1 VDVVLPNLGFGMEE
15 GQLVAWLKKPGDSV
29 RKGEIIAE
37 VESDKA
43 TVELEAVVDGVL
55 HEIVVPAQ
63 TVVPVGTVLARIRA
77 ADSPAAQ
84 QSAQTEATAISE
96 TSASSARSARTTPV
110 AERMA
115 QEHGIDLSSV
125 AGTGPGGRIT
135 RDDVQA
141 VIDKGSN
148 GSIKSQPNLRRALAA
163 PAVRKLARDHGID
176 LGQIRGTGRDGHVTR
191 RDVES
196 ALVLKQPPQIA
207 VPTGDRWEVPL
218 SQMRRAIG
226 RIMSQSVQEAPH
238 FYVTAELDLTNA
250 LKRLPDGIGI
260 NTLLLY
266 VTVQTLKDIPELNAT
281 FEDGRLYHYQHVNL
295 AIAVA
300 LDKGLISPVLHQ
312 ADDYSLSGLA
322 NQIHQL
328 ISRAREGRL
337 KQDELTGGTFTV
349 SNLGMIKQIERFTA
363 IITPPQVGV
372 LAIGAAKERPI
383 VIDGGLH
390 IRNTVHLTL
399 SADHRI
405 VDGMLAA
412 RFLETFDNRL
422 QNFTA

>member
-15 GQLVAWLKKPGDSV
+15 GQLVAWLKKVGDPV
-29 RKGEIIAE
+29 RKGEVIAE

-55 HEIVVPAQ
+55 HEILVPAH
-63 TVVPVGTVLARIRA
+63 TVVPVGTVLARIHA
-77 ADSPAAQ
+77 ADSATPLQAAQ
-84 QSAQTEATAISE
+84 PEAKSE
-96 TSASSARSARTTPV
+96 KSARPTPV
-110 AERMA
+110 AQRIA
-115 QEHGIDLSSV
+115 QEHGLDLSAV

-135 RDDVQA
+135 RDDVHA
-141 VIDKGSN
+141 VINKGVN
-148 GSIKSQPNLRRALAA
+148 GRAEAQRDLRRALAA

-176 LGQIRGTGRDGHVTR
+176 LNQIAGTGRDGHVTR
-191 RDVES
+191 QDLQAVL
-196 ALVLKQPPQIA
+196 ALSQPLQVA
-207 VPTGDRWEVPL
+207 APTGDRWEVPL

-226 RIMSQSVQEAPH
+226 RIMSQSMQEAPH
-238 FYVTAELDLTNA
+238 FYITAELDLTNA
-250 LKRLPDGIGI
+250 LKNLKKLPDSIGI

-266 VTVQTLKDIPELNAT
+266 LTVQSLKDLPELNAT
-281 FEDGRLYHYQHVNL
+281 FEEGRLYHYQHVNL

-300 LDKGLISPVLHQ
+300 LDKGLISPVLHH

-322 NQIHQL
+322 NHVRQL
-328 ISRAREGRL
+328 IARAREGRL

-349 SNLGMIKQIERFTA
+349 SNLGVVKQIERFTA
-363 IITPPQVGV
+363 IITPPQIAV
-372 LAIGAAKERPI
+372 LAIGTAKERPV

-412 RFLETFDNRL
+412 RFLEAFDNRL
-422 QNFTA
+422 QNFSA

>member
-15 GQLVAWLKKPGDSV
+15 GQLVAWLKKIGDPV
-29 RKGEIIAE
+29 RKGEVIAE

-55 HEIVVPAQ
+55 HEILVSAH
-63 TVVPVGTVLARIRA
+63 TIVPVGTILARIRPNVSS
-77 ADSPAAQ
+77 DSPASLQIAQ
-84 QSAQTEATAISE
+84 SEAKSE
-96 TSASSARSARTTPV
+96 KSARTTPI
-110 AERMA
+110 AQRIA
-115 QEHGIDLSSV
+115 QEHGVDLSAV
-125 AGTGPGGRIT
+125 AGTGPRGRIT

-141 VIDKGSN
+141 AINNANN
-148 GSIKSQPNLRRALAA
+148 GDGHSEVQTSLHRALAA

-176 LGQIRGTGRDGHVTR
+176 LTQLQGTGKDGHITR
-191 RDVES
+191 HDLEAR
-196 ALVLKQPPQIA
+196 LVPKQSPQVA
-207 VPTGDRWEVPL
+207 APTGDQWEVPL

-226 RIMSQSVQEAPH
+226 RVMSQSMQEAPH

-250 LKRLPDGIGI
+250 LKKLPDGIGI

-266 VTVQTLKDIPELNAT
+266 LTVQSLKELPKLNAT
-281 FEDGRLYHYQHVNL
+281 FEDGKLYHYQHVNL

-300 LDKGLISPVLHQ
+300 LDKGLISPVLHH

-322 NQIHQL
+322 TQTRQL
-328 ISRAREGRL
+328 IARAREGRL

-363 IITPPQVGV
+363 IITPPQVAV
-372 LAIGAAKERPI
+372 LAIGAAKERPV

-412 RFLETFDNRL
+412 RFLEAFDNRL
-422 QNFTA
+422 QNFSA